1 MKTLRNPIGLLTLA
15 VVVGLLAAGPSLAQ
29 RSVDEKAAADKDGTV
44 TIENI
49 AGSIR
54 IEGWDKAE
62 VHVTGTLGK
71 EVEELKFKAGGS
83 KTYIKVVYPKKTK
96 NIDEGADLVI
106 MVPAG
111 SSLEVECVSAP
122 ITVTGVTGDIYAS
135 DISGEVTVKGICRE
149 LDLETISGD
158 LMVDGGAAE
167 VSVQSI
173 SGEIKAR
180 GGKAEVE
187 AQTVS
192 GDLDL
197 AFDAF
202 TELSVESVSGDAD
215 VTGALAEDAHVSI
228 DLHSGDLN
236 LTVQGDVSADF
247 SIETFSG
254 DIKNAF
260 GQDAKST
267 SKYTPGKELEF
278 TAGGGDARVRI
289 NTFSGDVVIRKK

>member
-1 MKTLRNPIGLLTLA
+1 MTIPRKPSGLLVFAA
-15 VVVGLLAAGPSLAQ
+15 VACLLAAGPALAE
-29 RSVDEKAAADKDGTV
+29 RTVDEKAAADKDGTV
-44 TIENI
+44 VVENI

-54 IEGWDKAE
+54 IEGWNQGE

-71 EVEELKFKAGGS
+71 EVEELKFKAGGD

-96 NIDEGADLVI
+96 SINEGADLVI

-122 ITVTGVTGDIYAS
+122 ITIEGVTGDIYAS
-135 DISGEVTVKGICRE
+135 DISGDITVTGVCRE
-149 LDLETISGD
+149 LDAETISGD
-158 LMVDGGAAE
+158 LTVDGGAAE

-173 SGEIKAR
+173 SGTIEAK

-192 GDLDL
+192 GDLEL
-197 AFDAF
+197 EFD
-202 TELSVESVSGDAD
+202 EYLDLSVESVSGDAD
-215 VTGALAEDAHVSI
+215 VEGSVAKDADVSI
-228 DLHSGDLN
+228 DLHSGDLT
-236 LTVQGDVSADF
+236 LTVQSDLSADF
-247 SIETFSG
+247 RIETFSG

-260 GQDAKST
+260 GQEAQST

-278 TAGGGDARVRI
+278 TVGGGDTRVRI